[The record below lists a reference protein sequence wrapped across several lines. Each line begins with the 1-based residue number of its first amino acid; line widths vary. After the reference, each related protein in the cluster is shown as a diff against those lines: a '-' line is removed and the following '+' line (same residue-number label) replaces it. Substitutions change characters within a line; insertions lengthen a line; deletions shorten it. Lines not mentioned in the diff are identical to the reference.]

1 MAVSVNTNFHVNC
14 ALPIDSRQVLTK
26 NEMLNTNDNIMPIV
40 YFGTC
45 SDDGQFYIY
54 NKTNEVYSETGRWR
68 QVGGSSRMNIVGAV
82 AVDAIDINSNEY
94 QYLLTDYTIHKII
107 SGVDTDV
114 SSMVYVDKIEI
125 TEAQYT
131 TLPEEEKNKDY
142 VWYVH

>member
-1 MAVSVNTNFHVNC
+1 MKLAFR
-14 ALPIDSRQVLTK
+14 DK
-26 NEMLNTNDNIMPIV
+26 NIT
-40 YFGTC
+40 G
-45 SDDGQFYIY
+45 SGGQI
-54 NKTNEVYSETGRWR
+54 S
-68 QVGGSSRMNIVGAV
+68 GSSSMNIVGAV

-94 QYLLTDYTIHKII
+94 QYLLTNYTIHKII

-125 TEAQYT
+125 TEAQYA

>member
-1 MAVSVNTNFHVNC
+1 MAIGINTGFQVNTG
-14 ALPIDSRQVLTK
+14 LPIDSRQVLTK

-54 NKTNEVYSETGRWR
+54 NKTNEVSSETGRWR
-68 QVGGSSRMNIVGAV
+68 QFGGSSSMNIVGAV

-94 QYLLTDYTIHKII
+94 QYLLTNYTIHKII

-125 TEAQYT
+125 TEAQYA